1 MTIPKL
7 QKEMVSK
14 LEMEYWR
21 MKQQKIGTL
30 VDQDFISC
38 SLVPGFELD
47 QCILILKSYTEW
59 IHTTVYIQYIALVSK
74 PHIRHALKVSV
85 FKGWQQFMSYLHVK
99 WLFTISHYLKKDSG
113 SSDV

>member
-1 MTIPKL
+1 MTLPKL

-21 MKQQKIGTL
+21 MKQQKNGTL

-38 SLVPGFELD
+38 SLVPGVELD
-47 QCILILKSYTEW
+47 QCIPMLKSYTEW

-74 PHIRHALKVSV
+74 PCIHHALKVSV

-99 WLFTISHYLKKDSG
+99 WLFTISHDPKKDSG
-113 SSDV
+113 STDV